1 PERVEA
7 FVQACECDAKGR
19 LGLED
24 RPYPQAQYM
33 REAMQIVRSIK
44 VQDLPENIK
53 GAEIGEMLI
62 QYRIEALAEFKNQ
75 HQSLSHS

>member
-1 PERVEA
+1 
-7 FVQACECDAKGR
+7 
-19 LGLED
+19 
-24 RPYPQAQYM
+24 AQYM

>member
-1 PERVEA
+1 MEA

>member
-1 PERVEA
+1 
-7 FVQACECDAKGR
+7 
-19 LGLED
+19 
-24 RPYPQAQYM
+24 M

-62 QYRIEALAEFKNQ
+62 QYRIEALAEFKISIKVLVTPNE
-75 HQSLSHS
+75 